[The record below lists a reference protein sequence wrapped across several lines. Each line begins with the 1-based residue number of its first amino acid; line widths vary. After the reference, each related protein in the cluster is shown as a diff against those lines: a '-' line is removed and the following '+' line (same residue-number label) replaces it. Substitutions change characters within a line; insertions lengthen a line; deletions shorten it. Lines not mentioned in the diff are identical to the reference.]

1 MLVTT
6 VAITAIV
13 AFAVIGWRVVRGDG
27 DPLLG
32 STVEWDELALV
43 DRTTGRTLT
52 IDDAGETVQ
61 RFVGRGSANEV
72 YTLGERVA
80 IVGPTQI
87 VLDGREEPLIIP
99 IERSDTVTP
108 LRTSDTLHLVIGRP
122 TGGNVVIIDVDTGEQ
137 LDVGA
142 LAEQRDPL
150 LFAETVR
157 STDDGSAFAVAD
169 ARRFQTIVVRSDE
182 TTATFFPSQPL
193 ALSDDRVVTSQIV
206 GRQADIGVFDRDSNS
221 KARVPTEL
229 PAGGVMIDDA
239 LLMVSTGG
247 GVYRVTDDA
256 TEADRIGEIAL
267 PSGATVTSVARSFD
281 GERLVVTGS
290 VFQAIVDLDGT
301 TLFSTTFTSPV
312 STEPPSP
319 VWRCLPV
326 GGDDTYHSL
335 VSLDDGEQIVDLTG
349 VSVTGVS
356 QDGCT
361 VLGERNG
368 LTEVISEAGAAQLG
382 RVRAATLGPDGSTV
396 VRTTTAGI
404 TELITIGDDLELE
417 DTVDISDV
425 TPVNALVAFIDS

>member
-1 MLVTT
+1 MTT

-13 AFAVIGWRVVRGDG
+13 AFAVIGWRVVQGDS
-27 DPLLG
+27 DPLIG
-32 STVEWDELALV
+32 SSVEWDEIALV

-61 RFVGRGSANEV
+61 RFVGRGRATEV
-72 YTLGERVA
+72 YTLREHVV

-87 VLDGREEPLIIP
+87 VLEGREEPVVIP
-99 IERSDTVTP
+99 VDRNDTVTP
-108 LRTSDTLHLVIGRP
+108 LRTPDSLHMVIGRP
-122 TGGNVVIIDVDTGEQ
+122 TGGNVVIVDVETGEL

-150 LFAETVR
+150 LFVETVR
-157 STDDGSAFAVAD
+157 STADGSAFAVAD

-182 TTATFFPSQPL
+182 PMATFFPSQPL

-206 GRQADIGVFDRDSNS
+206 GRQADVGVFDRDSTS
-221 KARVPTEL
+221 RTRVPTEI
-229 PAGGVMIDDA
+229 PAGGIMVDDA

-267 PSGATVTSVARSFD
+267 PSGATVTSVAPTFD

-290 VFQAIVDLDGT
+290 VFQAVVDLEGT
-301 TLFSTTFTSPV
+301 TLFSTTFASPV
-312 STEPPSP
+312 AAESPSP
-319 VWRCLPV
+319 EWRCLPV
-326 GGDDTYHSL
+326 GGDDTFHSI
-335 VSLDDGEQIVDLTG
+335 VSLDDGEQVVDLTG
-349 VSVTGVS
+349 VTVTDVS

-368 LTEVISEAGAAQLG
+368 LSEVISEAGIARLG

-404 TELITIGDDLELE
+404 TELITIDDDLELG